1 MVFIV
6 IELVFDYCRPSL
18 DTHDTDFSTVIYI
31 PILQQSGLLRYP
43 DGPYSDTLFTIQVVV
58 FIVHVN
64 QFYGHHS
71 GQYSTSVSMWELFR
85 RRSKAGKIKRIS
97 VVSN

>member
-6 IELVFDYCRPSL
+6 IELVFDYCLSSL

-43 DGPYSDTLFTIQVVV
+43 DGPYSDTLFTI
-58 FIVHVN
+58 
-64 QFYGHHS
+64 YKS
-71 GQYSTSVSMWELFR
+71 
-85 RRSKAGKIKRIS
+85 
-97 VVSN
+97 

>member
-31 PILQQSGLLRYP
+31 GLLRYP

-58 FIVHVN
+58 F
-64 QFYGHHS
+64 
-71 GQYSTSVSMWELFR
+71 L
-85 RRSKAGKIKRIS
+85 
-97 VVSN
+97 

>member
-6 IELVFDYCRPSL
+6 IELVFDYCLPSL

-43 DGPYSDTLFTIQVVV
+43 DGPYYDTLFTIQVVV
-58 FIVHVN
+58 FFIVHVN

-71 GQYSTSVSMWELFR
+71 RQYSTSVSMWELNLQDT
-85 RRSKAGKIKRIS
+85 K
-97 VVSN
+97 

>member
-1 MVFIV
+1 MVFIL
-6 IELVFDYCRPSL
+6 IELVFDYCLPSL

-58 FIVHVN
+58 FFIVHVN

-71 GQYSTSVSMWELFR
+71 RQYSTSVSMWELNLQET
-85 RRSKAGKIKRIS
+85 K
-97 VVSN
+97 